1 MKFLSSFSFVVSIAV
16 IAGFIVGEIPYG
28 NEIATIA
35 LIIAMTLSISNIP
48 FKLSDFDRK
57 KVAFAVII
65 NYVFLSSIILIFS
78 MLFYRSEFFNGMIV
92 MAAAPPAVAV
102 LPLTKIAGG
111 NERLSLFALILSYIL
126 AIFIMPALIYI
137 FLAKFVSIF
146 DLLKSVALLILLP
159 MILSRFI
166 KLESSNEIINAF
178 FFFVIFPIIGANRRL
193 FFVDAKLLI
202 FLSMLMAIRTIG
214 SGSMIKYITKKKF
227 GVKNAISYSMFAAFK
242 NEGLVM
248 ILASSLFTPSA
259 AIPAIIAT
267 IFELVWVAMV
277 EANLI

>member
-1 MKFLSSFSFVVSIAV
+1 MRFLSSFSFVVGIAV
-16 IAGFIVGEIPYG
+16 IAGLIVGEIPYG

-48 FKLSDFDRK
+48 FRLSDFDRK

-65 NYVFLSSIILIFS
+65 NYVFLSPLILIFS
-78 MLFYRSEFFNGMIV
+78 LLFYKGDFFNGMIV

-111 NERLSLFALILSYIL
+111 NERLSLFALILCYIL
-126 AIFIMPALIYI
+126 AIFIMPVLIYI
-137 FLAKFVSIF
+137 FLAKFVSVF

-166 KLESSNEIINAF
+166 KIKSSSEVINAF
-178 FFFVIFPIIGANRRL
+178 FFFVIFPIIGANRNL
-193 FFVDAKLLI
+193 FFIDAKLLI
-202 FLSMLMAIRTIG
+202 LLSILMAIRTIG
-214 SGSMIKYITKKKF
+214 SGGITKHFLKGHF
-227 GVKNAISYSMFAAFK
+227 GTKDAVSYSMFAAFK

-267 IFELVWVAMV
+267 IFELLWVATV